1 MKSLTSLL
9 TLAILAAALTGCAR
23 FHTKQVD
30 TFTNTSYAS
39 TSTNTP
45 GETPGLQTRST
56 EVSAWTLFSAK
67 SSLTSFEAR
76 QADASQSAK
85 VGGLVQ
91 QGGTNTAATL
101 QALANLLGAL
111 PK

>member
-1 MKSLTSLL
+1 MKKQTLIL
-9 TLAILAAALTGCAR
+9 TLAVAIIATGCAS

-30 TFTNTSYAS
+30 TYTNNGNSG
-39 TSTNTP
+39 TNKTNVA
-45 GETPGLQTRST
+45 GLQTRTT

-67 SSLTSFEAR
+67 SQLTKFTAR
-76 QADASQSAK
+76 QADASQSAS
-85 VGGLVQ
+85 VGELSQ